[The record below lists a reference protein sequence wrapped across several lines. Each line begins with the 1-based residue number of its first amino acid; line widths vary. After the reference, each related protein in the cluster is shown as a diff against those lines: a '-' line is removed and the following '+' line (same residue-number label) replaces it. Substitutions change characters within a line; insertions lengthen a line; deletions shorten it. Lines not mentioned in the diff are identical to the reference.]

1 MPPMLPMRDVS
12 APTLADVLPSCVA
25 ALRSEPNALALPS
38 AERVLVILVDGLGM
52 ANLRA
57 RAGHA
62 RHLAAFAT
70 KRAVLT
76 SGFPT
81 TTAAAL
87 TTLMT
92 GTLPGEHG
100 IVGYTALVPATDAVV
115 NQLSGWS
122 ETMAPDTWQR
132 SETVFER
139 VSADGIRCS
148 TIGPARY
155 ADSGL
160 THAILRG
167 AEYVVGE
174 SIEDRFAAARRLFD
188 EGGRQLAYLYIP
200 ELDQAGHAR
209 GWESDRWTERLES
222 VDRAFAT
229 FTSSLGRREGVLLSA
244 DHGVL
249 DVPADRQILFGE
261 TPSLVDGVRHVGG
274 DPRCVHLYLDAD
286 SSPDDAER
294 LAAAWRDSQG
304 DNAWVVTREEAVAS
318 GWFGE
323 VAPEVLPRLG
333 HVIVSAKRLV
343 AYYRDARSEGRSMIG
358 QHGSCT
364 PEEQRVPLLRAG
376 AFAQAG

>member
-1 MPPMLPMRDVS
+1 MLPMRDDT

-25 ALRSEPNALALPS
+25 ALRSETNPLALPA
-38 AERVLVILVDGLGM
+38 AERVLVVLVDGLGI

-62 RHLAAFAT
+62 RHLTALAT

-92 GTLPGEHG
+92 GALPGEHG
-100 IVGYTALVPATDAVV
+100 IVGYTALVPETDRVV

-122 ETMAPDTWQR
+122 DDMSPDTWQR
-132 SETVFER
+132 RSTVFER
-139 VSADGIRCS
+139 VSTEGIRTT

-160 THAILRG
+160 TRAILRG
-167 AEYVVGE
+167 AEYRVGE
-174 SIEDRFAAARRLFD
+174 SIDDRFAAARRLFD

-200 ELDQAGHAR
+200 ELDQAAHAK
-209 GWESDRWTERLES
+209 GWESDRWTERLEA

-229 FTSSLGRREGVLLSA
+229 FTSSLKKGEGVLLTA
-244 DHGVL
+244 DHGIL
-249 DVPADRQILFGE
+249 DVPADRHILFGQ
-261 TPSLVDGVRHVGG
+261 TPSLVEGVRHVGG
-274 DPRCVHLYLDAD
+274 DPRCLHLYLDAGAD
-286 SSPDDAER
+286 ASDDDAER
-294 LAAAWRDSQG
+294 LAGVWRESQG
-304 DNAWVVTREEAVAS
+304 DNAWVVTRREAIAS
-318 GWFGE
+318 GWFGD

-333 HVIVSAKRLV
+333 HVIVAARRLV
-343 AYYRDARSEGRSMIG
+343 AYYREAKSEGRSMVG

-376 AFAQAG
+376 AFAQAS

>member
-1 MPPMLPMRDVS
+1 MLPMRNLS

-25 ALRSEPNALALPS
+25 ALRSESNALALPS

-62 RHLAAFAT
+62 RHLAALAT

-92 GTLPGEHG
+92 GALPGEHG
-100 IVGYTALVPATDAVV
+100 IVGYTALVPETDRVV

-122 ETMAPDTWQR
+122 DTMAPETWQR

-139 VSADGIRCS
+139 VASDGIRCS

-155 ADSGL
+155 AESGL

-188 EGGRQLAYLYIP
+188 EGGRQLAYLYVP
-200 ELDQAGHAR
+200 ELDQAGHAK

-229 FTSSLGRREGVLLSA
+229 FASSLRRGEGVLLTA

-249 DVPADRQILFGE
+249 DVPAERHILFGE
-261 TPSLVDGVRHVGG
+261 IPQLVAGVRHVGG
-274 DPRCVHLYLDAD
+274 DPRCLHLYLGAD
-286 SSPDDAER
+286 STSDDAES
-294 LAAAWRDSQG
+294 LADAWRESQG
-304 DNAWVVTREEAVAS
+304 ENAWVVTREEAFSS
-318 GWFGE
+318 GWFGD
-323 VAPEVLPRLG
+323 VDPEVLPRLG
-333 HVIVSAKRLV
+333 HVIVAARRLV

-364 PEEQRVPLLRAG
+364 PEERRVPLLRAG
-376 AFAQAG
+376 AFAQTS